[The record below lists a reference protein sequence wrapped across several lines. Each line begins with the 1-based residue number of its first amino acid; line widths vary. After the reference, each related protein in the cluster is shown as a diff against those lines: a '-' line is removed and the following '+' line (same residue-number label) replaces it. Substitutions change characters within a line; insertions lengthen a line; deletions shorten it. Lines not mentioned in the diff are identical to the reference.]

1 MRQKGGKRAMTP
13 QQTLCSWLIGLG
25 GVSLILGSLVTW
37 AIWKGLHSFYEDT
50 VRRRKWDVDLSK
62 IEKIPLY
69 PFWTGVLERVM
80 FTLLIAFE
88 VSGVSGGIFAWV
100 GIKMATGWG
109 RISGGETPYRMLAF
123 TGLLSSLTSMLF
135 AVVGGLICNGQ
146 IPIYRLFQ

>member
-1 MRQKGGKRAMTP
+1 MIQH
-13 QQTLCSWLIGLG
+13 TLWGWLIGLG

-37 AIWKGLHSFYEDT
+37 AVWKGLHSFYEAT
-50 VRRRKWDVDLSK
+50 VKTKGWDVAPSK
-62 IEKIPLY
+62 MEKIPVY
-69 PFWTGVLERVM
+69 PFIIGVLERVT
-80 FTLLIAFE
+80 FTLLIAFQ
-88 VSGVSGGIFAWV
+88 VSGVSGAIFAWV
-100 GIKMATGWG
+100 AIKMVTGWN